1 MKYYIENPQPFQ
13 IIKEF
18 TIMSY
23 LIKDILLNPGHS
35 AVVHVDFYDEF
46 SEVHNR
52 SFLLIEGEYIAWE
65 NDQYLY
71 DYINSHFMQIF
82 DK

>member
-13 IIKEF
+13 IIKEY

-23 LIKDILLNPGHS
+23 LIKDILLNPAHS
-35 AVVHVDFYDEF
+35 AVVQVDFHDER
-46 SEVHNR
+46 SEVYNR
-52 SFLLIEGEYIAWE
+52 SFLLIGDDYLAWE